1 MFNSKVLISLI
12 VIIVLFTLGFPLTM
26 FSNEMQ
32 GRISLKESIEL
43 PFPVND
49 EIEVILLYFGYVGCR
64 TMIFKIVGECSR
76 FRVSIE

>member
-26 FSNEMQ
+26 FTNEMQ

-49 EIEVILLYFGYVGCR
+49 EIEVIILFFGYFWWRSANWISVYCL
-64 TMIFKIVGECSR
+64 
-76 FRVSIE
+76 